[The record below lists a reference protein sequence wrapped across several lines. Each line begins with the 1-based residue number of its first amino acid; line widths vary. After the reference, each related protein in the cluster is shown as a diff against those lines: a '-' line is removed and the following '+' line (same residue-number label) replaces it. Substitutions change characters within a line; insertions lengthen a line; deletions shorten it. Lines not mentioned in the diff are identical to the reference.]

1 MFACILSFVLHYLA
15 AVIDIADENGSLKTI
30 YERPPDQYAS
40 QYLQGRA
47 NFVLLKVLSKFS
59 FFVFLCFSLFK
70 SLVYIDKTCFQINL
84 F

>member
-1 MFACILSFVLHYLA
+1 MFASNLLLILHYLA

-59 FFVFLCFSLFK
+59 FFGFSLFK
-70 SLVYIDKTCFQINL
+70 SLVYIDKNMFSNQSVLT
-84 F
+84 

>member
-59 FFVFLCFSLFK
+59 FFVFLYLNHLCTLIKMFSNQSVL
-70 SLVYIDKTCFQINL
+70 T
-84 F
+84 

>member
-1 MFACILSFVLHYLA
+1 MFACNLLLILHYLA

-59 FFVFLCFSLFK
+59 FFGFSLFK
-70 SLVYIDKTCFQINL
+70 SLVYIDKNMFSNQSVLT
-84 F
+84 